1 MEARNSCVASS
12 AGCCTG
18 RDEKCPQKLLKGLGQ
33 STQQPVLGAS
43 HTAVPYR
50 ENSSRDIS
58 YCEALMFPYGKSN
71 VSPGFPQDGYFPSG
85 LWEVAAPLLPAQD
98 CEQRCHAAPQHR
110 IKQEQSLGKRN
121 VCSWQWDA
129 ASPSPCLRSE
139 RVAMWCRAVPCLGN
153 GMLWRACA
161 LPVLKQH
168 LLWAEIRL
176 GGSPKLPTSP
186 HHCFLQLGPGGIVFT
201 KKHKGLLHSQEGSE
215 EPRKLFPLN
224 S

>member
-98 CEQRCHAAPQHR
+98 CKQRCHAAPQHR

-139 RVAMWCRAVPCLGN
+139 RVAMWCCAW
-153 GMLWRACA
+153 GMGCCRE
-161 LPVLKQH
+161 PVLSLCSNSISCGLRYGWEAPQSCQ
-168 LLWAEIRL
+168 LLPITVSYSWGL
-176 GGSPKLPTSP
+176 GGLSSPKSTRASSTARRAARSP
-186 HHCFLQLGPGGIVFT
+186 GNYSP
-201 KKHKGLLHSQEGSE
+201 
-215 EPRKLFPLN
+215 
-224 S
+224 